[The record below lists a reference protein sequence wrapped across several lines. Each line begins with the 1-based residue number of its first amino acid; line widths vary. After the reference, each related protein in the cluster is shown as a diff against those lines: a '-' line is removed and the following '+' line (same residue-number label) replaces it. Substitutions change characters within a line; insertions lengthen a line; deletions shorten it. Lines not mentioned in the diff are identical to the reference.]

1 MDKTGRIIVPPKYD
15 VLGLVR
21 EKEDFKEYIVTV
33 ISKTDATAFRLEGY
47 RLFIIDYASEIK
59 EKYCRDLFL
68 VGNDKYKYGLIDE
81 KGREIL
87 KTEFDWVVPY
97 KDLILVRKGDKW
109 GIFDLKGKTVT
120 EVLRTEFDEV
130 VPYDDLILAIK
141 GDKWGIFDI
150 KGKTLLPIKYDWISF
165 EDLEEGRKFIRIK
178 ENYEVGLVD
187 RKGNIV
193 IPPKY
198 DDIRMVVGDKVVVQV
213 GAYLGIADINGR
225 EILPAEYEDFMI
237 FNENLFLM
245 SKDLKWGLFDAEKS
259 RFVIPVKYDEIN
271 YDEDLGLFFV
281 SRDGKDFYLKV
292 FPDGKVIEYF
302 DP

>member
-1 MDKTGRIIVPPKYD
+1 
-15 VLGLVR
+15 
-21 EKEDFKEYIVTV
+21 
-33 ISKTDATAFRLEGY
+33 
-47 RLFIIDYASEIK
+47 
-59 EKYCRDLFL
+59 
-68 VGNDKYKYGLIDE
+68 
-81 KGREIL
+81 
-87 KTEFDWVVPY
+87 
-97 KDLILVRKGDKW
+97 
-109 GIFDLKGKTVT
+109 
-120 EVLRTEFDEV
+120 
-130 VPYDDLILAIK
+130 
-141 GDKWGIFDI
+141 
-150 KGKTLLPIKYDWISF
+150 
-165 EDLEEGRKFIRIK
+165 
-178 ENYEVGLVD
+178 VGLAD

-198 DDIRMVVGDKVVVQV
+198 DDIKIVIGNKVVFQIE
-213 GAYLGIADINGR
+213 AYLGIADINGR

-259 RFVIPVKYDEIN
+259 RFVIPVNYDEIN